1 MLNLCDNE
9 FFLVLT
15 AHRFLYTI
23 QSSHNSQRE
32 KKIIIIKFISIVYS
46 LFAIL
51 LIRRRSMSVPV
62 DAMPLCVRLRR
73 SPTHILQI
81 TWIDGS
87 ENVLTEG
94 VEYVKEPSSSDSRR
108 FTAKSI
114 LKLKANKDYHNKT
127 IICQAQN
134 SVDKTYRSA
143 AIRLEVRWI
152 YIFFNEHNTPPPSS
166 FSLSLSPSHNH
177 FTCIRVSP
185 TCVRVHLF
193 PVCLYVLF
201 VSEFNF
207 RIAVTKTPV
216 EKMSIQRK
224 NGICS
229 TPGWQKVLMRKC
241 RCRRQI
247 DTQTRIDVAN
257 CFNLFLM
264 LTSMIRLCR
273 FRSSMRQN

>member
-1 MLNLCDNE
+1 MLNLCDDDF

-15 AHRFLYTI
+15 AHRISNTI
-23 QSSHNSQRE
+23 QSLHSSQR
-32 KKIIIIKFISIVYS
+32 KNNNNNNKIYVFR
-46 LFAIL
+46 L
-51 LIRRRSMSVPV
+51 LSSRYFV
-62 DAMPLCVRLRR
+62 DATALDVGSCGCDAIVCARSRR

-152 YIFFNEHNTPPPSS
+152 YIFFNEHNTFTFLLLPPPSLPPTITLPVYEYV
-166 FSLSLSPSHNH
+166 LSVH
-177 FTCIRVSP
+177 V
-185 TCVRVHLF
+185 VHLF
-193 PVCLYVLF
+193 PVCLRACVCRSCL
-201 VSEFNF
+201 N
-207 RIAVTKTPV
+207 
-216 EKMSIQRK
+216 SIFASQRRK
-224 NGICS
+224 RPSRKWAFKVRMAFARCLR
-229 TPGWQKVLMRKC
+229 WQKVLMRKC

-247 DTQTRIDVAN
+247 DTQTRIDGAN

-264 LTSMIRLCR
+264 LTFMIP
-273 FRSSMRQN
+273 FVSI